1 MSKQSCHRS
10 DYQVLKFPSLM
21 CRYLVRSSSF
31 REMSATRIDSR
42 KWLALALSLSLFAAS
57 CGGAT
62 DTSDSSNADTSPSGV
77 ETSGDPRLVGEFA
90 TIDQATFDLASIQG
104 EDTVL
109 WFWAPW

>member
-1 MSKQSCHRS
+1 MCHPVVS
-10 DYQVLKFPSLM
+10 
-21 CRYLVRSSSF
+21 SSSF
-31 REMSATRIDSR
+31 DSMSTTRIDRR
-42 KWLALALSLSLFAAS
+42 KWIALALSLSLLAAS

-62 DTSDSSNADTSPSGV
+62 TASDSSDADTSLSG
-77 ETSGDPRLVGEFA
+77 ETAGDPRLVGEFA